1 MSRRPDDDDQ
11 LALLLRALPA
21 PEPSAHFRAA
31 ARRRYLDAVEAR
43 DRRAVLTGFMATV
56 IGLAAV
62 VALLGTSRAP
72 AALVAWLAEAA
83 ADLARW
89 TTGIGVV
96 LALVP
101 LAIWTS
107 AVLSFAVAV
116 LSLVLVVRAQSPAFS
131 K

>member
-1 MSRRPDDDDQ
+1 MSQRPDDDQ

-21 PEPSAHFRAA
+21 PEPSAQFRAV
-31 ARRRYLDAVEAR
+31 ARRRYLDAIEAR
-43 DRRAVLTGFMATV
+43 DRRAVLTGLMATL
-56 IGLAAV
+56 IGLAAIV
-62 VALLGTSRAP
+62 SVLSTTSGP
-72 AALVAWLAEAA
+72 VALVAWLAEAA

-101 LAIWTS
+101 LAVWTS
-107 AVLSFAVAV
+107 AVLSFAVAA
-116 LSLVLVVRAQSPAFS
+116 LSLVLVARAQSPALS

>member
-1 MSRRPDDDDQ
+1 MSPRPDDDQ

-21 PEPSAHFRAA
+21 PEPSAEFRAA
-31 ARRRYLDAVEAR
+31 ARRRYLAAIEAR
-43 DRRAVLTGFMATV
+43 DRRAVLTGLMTTLV
-56 IGLAAV
+56 GLAAIA
-62 VALLGTSRAP
+62 ALLGATGGP
-72 AALVAWLAEAA
+72 VALVAWLAEAA
-83 ADLARW
+83 ADLATW

-107 AVLSFAVAV
+107 AVLSSAVAV
-116 LSLVLVVRAQSPAFS
+116 LSLVLVARAQSPALS

>member
-1 MSRRPDDDDQ
+1 MSRRPDDDE

-21 PEPSAHFRAA
+21 PESSDHFRAA
-31 ARRRYLDAVEAR
+31 ARRRYLDAIEAR

-62 VALLGTSRAP
+62 VALLGTSSAP
-72 AALVAWLAEAA
+72 VALVAWLAEAA

-101 LAIWTS
+101 LAMWTS

-116 LSLVLVVRAQSPAFS
+116 LSLVLVARAQSPALS

>member
-1 MSRRPDDDDQ
+1 MSQQPDDDQ

-21 PEPSAHFRAA
+21 PEPSAQFRAA
-31 ARRRYLDAVEAR
+31 ARRRYLEAIEAR
-43 DRRAVLTGFMATV
+43 DRRAVFTGLMATLV
-56 IGLAAV
+56 GLAAI
-62 VALLGTSRAP
+62 ATLLGATSEP
-72 AALVAWLAEAA
+72 VALVAWLAEAA

-101 LAIWTS
+101 LTIWTS
-107 AVLSFAVAV
+107 AVLSSAVAV
-116 LSLVLVVRAQSPAFS
+116 LSLLLVARAQSPALS

>member
-1 MSRRPDDDDQ
+1 MSRQPDDDQ

-21 PEPSAHFRAA
+21 LEPSAQFRAA
-31 ARRRYLDAVEAR
+31 ARRRYLEAIEAR
-43 DRRAVLTGFMATV
+43 DRRAVFTGLMATLV
-56 IGLAAV
+56 GLAAT
-62 VALLGTSRAP
+62 ATLLG
-72 AALVAWLAEAA
+72 AASEPVTLVTWLAGAV

-101 LAIWTS
+101 LTIWTS
-107 AVLSFAVAV
+107 AVLSSAVAV
-116 LSLVLVVRAQSPAFS
+116 LSLVLVARAQSPALS

>member
-1 MSRRPDDDDQ
+1 MSQRSGEDDQ
-11 LALLLRALPA
+11 LAILLRALPA
-21 PEPSAHFRAA
+21 PEPSAQFRAA
-31 ARRRYLDAVEAR
+31 ARRRYLEAIEAR
-43 DRRAVLTGFMATV
+43 DRRAVFAGLMATL
-56 IGLAAV
+56 IGLAAI
-62 VALLGTSRAP
+62 ATLLGATGGP
-72 AALVAWLAEAA
+72 VALVAWLAEAA

-107 AVLSFAVAV
+107 AVLSCAVAV
-116 LSLVLVVRAQSPAFS
+116 LSLVLVARAQSPALL

>member
-1 MSRRPDDDDQ
+1 MSRRPDDDQ

-21 PEPSAHFRAA
+21 PEPSAQFRAA
-31 ARRRYLDAVEAR
+31 ARRRYLDAIEAR
-43 DRRAVLTGFMATV
+43 DRRAVFTGLMATLV
-56 IGLAAV
+56 GLAAIAAV
-62 VALLGTSRAP
+62 LGTTSEP
-72 AALVAWLAEAA
+72 IALVAWLAAAA

-116 LSLVLVVRAQSPAFS
+116 LSLVLVARTQSPALS

>member
-1 MSRRPDDDDQ
+1 MSRQPDDDQ

-21 PEPSAHFRAA
+21 PEPSAQFRAA
-31 ARRRYLDAVEAR
+31 ARRRYLEEIEAR
-43 DRRAVLTGFMATV
+43 DRRAVLTGLMAAL
-56 IGLAAV
+56 IGLAAI
-62 VALLGTSRAP
+62 VAFLGTTSEP
-72 AALVAWLAEAA
+72 VILVAWLAEAA
-83 ADLARW
+83 VDLARW

-101 LAIWTS
+101 LTIWTA

-116 LSLVLVVRAQSPAFS
+116 LSLVLVARTQLPALS

>member
-1 MSRRPDDDDQ
+1 
-11 LALLLRALPA
+11 
-21 PEPSAHFRAA
+21 
-31 ARRRYLDAVEAR
+31 
-43 DRRAVLTGFMATV
+43 
-56 IGLAAV
+56 
-62 VALLGTSRAP
+62 LLGTGRAP
-72 AALVAWLAEAA
+72 VALVAWLAEVA

-89 TTGIGVV
+89 TTGLGVV

-116 LSLVLVVRAQSPAFS
+116 LSLVLVARAQSPALS

>member
-1 MSRRPDDDDQ
+1 MSRRPDDDQ

-21 PEPSAHFRAA
+21 PEPSAEFRAA
-31 ARRRYLDAVEAR
+31 ARCRYLEAIEAR
-43 DRRAVLTGFMATV
+43 DRRAVLTGLMAAL
-56 IGLAAV
+56 IGLAAI
-62 VALLGTSRAP
+62 VAFLGTTSEPVTVA
-72 AALVAWLAEAA
+72 AWLAEAA
-83 ADLARW
+83 VDLARW

-101 LAIWTS
+101 LTIWTA

-116 LSLVLVVRAQSPAFS
+116 LSLVLVARTQLPALS

>member
-1 MSRRPDDDDQ
+1 MSRRPDDDQ

-21 PEPSAHFRAA
+21 PEPSAQFRAA
-31 ARRRYLDAVEAR
+31 ARRRYLEAIEAR
-43 DRRAVLTGFMATV
+43 ERRAVFTGLMATLV
-56 IGLAAV
+56 GLAAI
-62 VALLGTSRAP
+62 ATLLGATSEP
-72 AALVAWLAEAA
+72 VALVAWLAGAA

-101 LAIWTS
+101 LTMWTS
-107 AVLSFAVAV
+107 AVLSSAVAV
-116 LSLVLVVRAQSPAFS
+116 LSLLLVARAQSPALS